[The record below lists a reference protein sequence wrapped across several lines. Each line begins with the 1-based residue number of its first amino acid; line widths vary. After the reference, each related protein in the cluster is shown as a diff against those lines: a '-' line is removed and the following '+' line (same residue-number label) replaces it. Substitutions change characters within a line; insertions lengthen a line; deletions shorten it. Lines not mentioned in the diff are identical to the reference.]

1 MNWGLFESFCELLES
16 IPIKAVLRAA
26 DAERRMVEE
35 DLEKKRAEPDECIVS
50 VLGFCNFLT
59 LAMRGVYGSL
69 SALPFEHRAFYG
81 RILQQLVDAGELP
94 VEIKEHFEEIFSVAS
109 DYGKAPRSAQM
120 GAYGI
125 NERFALE
132 TLN

>member
-1 MNWGLFESFCELLES
+1 
-16 IPIKAVLRAA
+16 
-26 DAERRMVEE
+26 
-35 DLEKKRAEPDECIVS
+35 
-50 VLGFCNFLT
+50 
-59 LAMRGVYGSL
+59 
-69 SALPFEHRAFYG
+69 LPFEHRAFYG